1 MGLLKKKIPM
11 PEASRFDRLD
21 DETLY
26 VLVEQAFSTALDSFS
41 QARNTYDE
49 KIVVHLH
56 NCDTALSDAQAG
68 IRSMLRRKLAIAQSR

>member
-1 MGLLKKKIPM
+1 MGLLKKKIPI

-21 DETLY
+21 DETLF
-26 VLVEQAFSTALDSFS
+26 VLVEQALSTALDAFS

-56 NCDTALSDAQAG
+56 NCDTALSDAQSG
-68 IRSMLRRKLAIAQSR
+68 IRSMLRRRLTLQARL

>member
-21 DETLY
+21 DETLFI
-26 VLVEQAFSTALDSFS
+26 LVEQSFSTALEMFS
-41 QARNTYDE
+41 QARQAHDE
-49 KIVVHLH
+49 KVVVHLH

-68 IRSMLRRKLAIAQSR
+68 IRSMLRRRLAIAQSL